1 MKAAISI
8 VLAGLL
14 VTTPLKLVLAQAD
27 QQQSQSTTPQE
38 TSVAAPQDSTG
49 APAFVGVPA
58 LERGSSAALL
68 WSAEATAPAAD
79 SLAYDLMYR
88 RVSTVGWI
96 VIGVVGAI
104 VLLFAIATIVVCSEG
119 TLSC

>member
-1 MKAAISI
+1 MRAALAI

-27 QQQSQSTTPQE
+27 QQQSQTTTAQE
-38 TSVAAPQDSTG
+38 TPVVAPQDSTG
-49 APAFVGVPA
+49 SPALVGVPT

-68 WSAEATAPAAD
+68 WLAKATAPAAD
-79 SLAYDLMYR
+79 SLAYDLPYR